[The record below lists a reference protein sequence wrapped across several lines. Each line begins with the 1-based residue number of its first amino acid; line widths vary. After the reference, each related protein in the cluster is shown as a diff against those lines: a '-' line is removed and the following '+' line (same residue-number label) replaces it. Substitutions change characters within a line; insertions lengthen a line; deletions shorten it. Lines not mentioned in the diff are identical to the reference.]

1 MCPETK
7 VNLHSRKIQ
16 DDGTQCRPCLVFF
29 PLGGNAVPGAR
40 IIPGALGE
48 RNKAKVSSTLHGCLD
63 MIHNLAI
70 KHGAV
75 WIKVCLFEAVDENA
89 RRREVYADLGV
100 DDTVR
105 GEGNED
111 VAGIRWV
118 TTRMYPN
125 ASEEVASR
133 VCELENEKGCR
144 C

>member
-1 MCPETK
+1 
-7 VNLHSRKIQ
+7 
-16 DDGTQCRPCLVFF
+16 
-29 PLGGNAVPGAR
+29 
-40 IIPGALGE
+40 
-48 RNKAKVSSTLHGCLD
+48 

-75 WIKVCLFEAVDENA
+75 WVKVCLFEAVDENA

-105 GEGNED
+105 GERNED

-133 VCELENEKGCR
+133 VCEPENEKDCR
-144 C
+144 CCQRNIEAIFDGRENGHDNCGKPDDELEW